1 MRTPHRATSG
11 GRITSAGKTGRAGK
25 ALLSGVLAICL
36 AGAMAVPT
44 LPAEA
49 AKPKPPVIPSK
60 AAVER
65 AKQAA
70 ASKASQVAAIER
82 QLAAAGARLE
92 QLGVQSGIADEAYN
106 GAVYRLQQA
115 KAEAAAAAAR
125 AAEAQK
131 TLTAQRQQ
139 IGRFAAASYQGGGDV
154 AKIAPLFTAEGPQQL
169 LDSAGA
175 VHSVS
180 AAMQGSYLRFTATQ
194 VMTNLFK
201 VQADQAVVKVKK
213 AADEAAKAKKAAED
227 AEAAQSAAVTAIGVQ
242 RKQSIAQ
249 LATLQN
255 ISVRVAAQRQQG
267 LEELARQRAAAIAA
281 KKAAELKRRIAARE
295 AAERR
300 AEAAERAREAAEK
313 AREER
318 EEREQNNGKKNPPK
332 RHKPSTPS
340 RHNHDN
346 GNGNHSSRKGASAA
360 IEFAMRQLGDM
371 YLWGATGP
379 SRWDCSGLTQGA
391 WEQAGVQLPHYS
403 VAQYEQIQH
412 IDEDELRPGDLIF
425 WSLDPNDPGTI
436 HHVAMYLG
444 NGRMIH
450 APRTGKPVQID
461 SVYYWE
467 PPDFFGRP

>member
-1 MRTPHRATSG
+1 V
-11 GRITSAGKTGRAGK
+11 
-25 ALLSGVLAICL
+25 LLSGVLAICL
-36 AGAMAVPT
+36 AGTMAVPT

-70 ASKASQVAAIER
+70 ASKAAQVAAIER

-131 TLTAQRQQ
+131 TLAAQRQQ

-154 AKIAPLFTAEGPQQL
+154 AKIAPLLTAEGPQEL
-169 LDSAGA
+169 LDSAGTA
-175 VHSVS
+175 HSVS
-180 AAMQGSYLRFTATQ
+180 SAMQGSYLRFTATQ

-213 AADEAAKAKKAAED
+213 AADEAAQAKKAAEA
-227 AEAAQSAAVTAIGVQ
+227 AEAAQAAAVTAIGVQ

-255 ISVRVAAQRQQG
+255 ISVQVAAQRQAG
-267 LEELARQRAAAIAA
+267 LEELARQRAAEIAA
-281 KKAAELKRRIAARE
+281 RKAAELKRRIAARE

-300 AEAAERAREAAEK
+300 REAAEAAREAAAAAREAAEK

-318 EEREQNNGKKNPPK
+318 EQEKQNSGRKNPPK
-332 RHKPSTPS
+332 HHKPTPP
-340 RHNHDN
+340 RDN
-346 GNGNHSSRKGASAA
+346 DGGGNHSTRKGAQAA
-360 IEFAMRQLGDM
+360 IDFAMRQLGDM

-379 SRWDCSGLTQGA
+379 SRWDCSGLTMGA

-425 WSLDPNDPGTI
+425 WSLDPDDPGTI

>member
-1 MRTPHRATSG
+1 MRTPLRATSG
-11 GRITSAGKTGRAGK
+11 GRVGSTGKTGR

-36 AGAMAVPT
+36 AGTMVIQPLA
-44 LPAEA
+44 AEA

-70 ASKASQVAAIER
+70 ASKAAQVATIER
-82 QLAAAGARLE
+82 QLAAANARLE
-92 QLGVQSGIADEAYN
+92 QLGIESGIADEAYN

-125 AAEAQK
+125 ATEAEK
-131 TLTAQRQQ
+131 TLATQRAQ

-154 AKIAPLFTAEGPQQL
+154 AKIAPLFTANGPQDL

-175 VHSVS
+175 ARSVS
-180 AAMQGSYLRFTATQ
+180 AAMQGSYLRFSATQ

-213 AADEAAKAKKAAED
+213 ATDEAAKAKKAAED

-242 RKQSIAQ
+242 RTKSIAQ
-249 LATLQN
+249 LAVLQN
-255 ISVRVAAQRQQG
+255 TSVKVAAQRQRG
-267 LEELARQRAAAIAA
+267 LEELARQRAAALAA

-300 AEAAERAREAAEK
+300 AEAAERAREAAEE
-313 AREER
+313 ARQEKEE
-318 EEREQNNGKKNPPK
+318 QKQNHGKKPPKHHKPKPSNDNNGGG
-332 RHKPSTPS
+332 
-340 RHNHDN
+340 
-346 GNGNHSSRKGASAA
+346 GNGGGHSSGGSARDA
-360 IEFAMRQLGDM
+360 INFALRQLGDM

-391 WEQAGVQLPHYS
+391 WERAGVQLPHYS

-425 WSLDPNDPGTI
+425 WATNPSDPGTI

-444 NGRMIH
+444 NGQMIH

-461 SVYYWE
+461 SVYYWI
-467 PPDFFGRP
+467 PPNFFGRP